1 MRGRHLV
8 LVGLMAS
15 GKSSVG
21 RVLSERLG
29 RPLVDTDEVIQ
40 DRTGQTVRQLWESGG
55 EAAYRALES
64 EVVLEVLAR
73 STPVVLA
80 APGGVVLDPSVRT
93 VLVGDTVAT
102 VWLRAQVATLVRR
115 VRPDDHRP
123 LLGAHPAEVL
133 AQMAAERSSLL
144 AGVCDV
150 VVDVDHLAP
159 AAVAEAVLASMDP
172 TGPDGA

>member
-133 AQMAAERSSLL
+133 AQMAVERSSLL